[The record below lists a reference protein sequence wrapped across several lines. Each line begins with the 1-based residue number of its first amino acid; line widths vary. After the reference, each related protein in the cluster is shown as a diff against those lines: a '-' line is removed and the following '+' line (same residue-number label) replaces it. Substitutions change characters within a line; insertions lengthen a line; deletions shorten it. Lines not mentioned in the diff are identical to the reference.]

1 MEKSKFF
8 YIGGGVLVA
17 GIIIGA
23 RLVYINN
30 YTKKVAEQNFTPEVM
45 NEITNGNPE
54 SLDAPINESSQDE
67 IMQSWENLSDL
78 QKFEVES
85 GMGDY

>member
-1 MEKSKFF
+1 MEKKKLF
-8 YIGGGVLVA
+8 YIGGGILLA
-17 GIIIGA
+17 GVVIAA
-23 RLVYINN
+23 RLIYINN
-30 YTKKVAEQNFTPEVM
+30 YTTRVAQENFTPEVM
-45 NEITNGNPE
+45 DEITNGNTE
-54 SLDAPINESSQDE
+54 SLDAPVNNASDEE